1 MPWQFCPT
9 AEHVYLRFVMAP
21 SDDELNFRAT
31 VPRTGSSSGG
41 SDGDLAAK
49 FEKVLLLTPA
59 KLPGSM
65 GQELRSLLT
74 PEAIASLVAVL
85 VVWAGSHAIG
95 VGFVIDFVA
104 GFLLV
109 LGVAM
114 TGMEF
119 YRAAGY
125 FMNFISTTVSAK
137 TERDF
142 HRAAEYLA
150 KFIAAVGIGVFMA
163 LLTRRG
169 RLKTGS
175 KPVRPV
181 GVVVPMQVGARD
193 AGMLP
198 KHAEIFMQV
207 ARQTKKIVAVRWSKK
222 ACVTKGWLQKRYP
235 AKPKGI
241 DAKTS
246 RETGLVTIGGPKKKK
261 HLEQAHK
268 MGYYVVEKVGQQL
281 VAKNRSGDVLRLP
294 QKTEWPLQ
302 AGQIIDG
309 KKMQPLTGDYD
320 LMLVVDPKNPTANLT
335 IEEAL
340 TGNSTNP
347 WTREVR
353 TLFNQQARDN
363 RVMHGAHDG
372 YGTIESAMPNPGDG
386 VIVFDGLTGEVRLLR
401 SVDEVKEYYRFHLKG
416 RQTRKGSYERMAQEE
431 FERRYKRGDYPNV
444 ELHPTFGVGSGPKY

>member
-1 MPWQFCPT
+1 
-9 AEHVYLRFVMAP
+9 MAP
-21 SDDELNFRAT
+21 TDDDLNFRAT
-31 VPRTGSSSGG
+31 APRTGNSSGG
-41 SDGDLAAK
+41 GDNDLAAK

-65 GQELRSLLT
+65 GQELRSMLT

-104 GFLLV
+104 GFLFV

-114 TGMEF
+114 TGMELI
-119 YRAAGY
+119 RAAGY
-125 FMNFISTTVSAK
+125 FMDFMATTVAAK
-137 TERDF
+137 TEQDF
-142 HRAAEYLA
+142 DRAADYLA

-169 RLKTGS
+169 QLKTGNKS
-175 KPVRPV
+175 LRSV
-181 GVVVPMQVGARD
+181 GVVVPMKVGAHN

-198 KHAEIFMQV
+198 RHAAIFMQV
-207 ARQTKKIVAVRWSKK
+207 ARQTKKLVAVRWSKK

-246 RETGLVTIGGPKKKK
+246 KETGIVTIVPGPDKKD
-261 HLEQAHK
+261 HLKQAYE
-268 MGYYVVEKVGQQL
+268 MGYYVVEKVGQRL
-281 VAKNRSGDVLRLP
+281 VAKNESGDILRLP

-309 KKMQPLTGDYD
+309 KKMKPLTGDYD

-347 WTREVR
+347 GTREVR
-353 TLFNQQARDN
+353 TLFNKLADDD

-386 VIVFDGLTGEVRLLR
+386 IIVFDGLTGEVRLLR
-401 SVDEVKEYYRFHLKG
+401 SVGEAKEYYRFHLKG
-416 RQTRKGSYERMAQEE
+416 RQTRKGSYERMAQDE
-431 FERRYKRGDYPNV
+431 FELRYQRGEFPNV
-444 ELHPTFGVGSGPKY
+444 TLHPTFGAGIPPKQ

>member
-1 MPWQFCPT
+1 
-9 AEHVYLRFVMAP
+9 MAP
-21 SDDELNFRAT
+21 TDDDLNFGAT
-31 VPRTGSSSGG
+31 APRRFSGSKYAGSSSGG
-41 SDGDLAAK
+41 GDDDLAAK

-65 GQELRSLLT
+65 GQELRSMLT

-85 VVWAGSHAIG
+85 VVWVGSHAIG

-104 GFLLV
+104 GFLFV

-114 TGMEF
+114 TGMELI
-119 YRAAGY
+119 RAAGY
-125 FMNFISTTVSAK
+125 FMDFMTTTVAAK

-142 HRAAEYLA
+142 NRAADYLA

-175 KPVRPV
+175 KPKRRV
-181 GVVVPMQVGARD
+181 GVVVPVGVAAEN
-193 AGMLP
+193 AGMLT
-198 KHAEIFMQV
+198 KHAEVFMQV
-207 ARQTKKIVAVRWSKK
+207 AQQTKRIVGVRWSNKK
-222 ACVTKGWLQKRYP
+222 CLTLGWLKKRYP
-235 AKPKGI
+235 AKPKDI

-246 RETGLVTIGGPKKKK
+246 KETGVVTIAARGPDRD
-261 HLEQAHK
+261 LELKQAYQ
-268 MGYYVVEKVGQQL
+268 MGYYVVERVGQRF
-281 VAKNRSGDVLRLP
+281 VAKNRSGVRLMLP

-309 KKMQPLTGDYD
+309 NKMKPLVGDYD
-320 LMLVVDPKNPTANLT
+320 LMFVVDPKHPGANLT

-347 WTREVR
+347 WTRQVR
-353 TLFNQQARDN
+353 TLFNKLARDE

-372 YGTIESAMPNPGDG
+372 YSSIEKAGDG

-401 SVDEVKEYYRFHLKG
+401 TVDETRAFFRVDLKG
-416 RQTRKGSYERMAQEE
+416 RQTRAGSYERMAQDE
-431 FERRYKRGDYPNV
+431 FERRYKRGEFPNV
-444 ELHPTFGVGSGPKY
+444 TLHPTFGAGIPPKQ